1 MELNDRISTRIDRKL
16 KKDAVK
22 VFRQIGITEGEAIR
36 MFYAQVKMHQGLP
49 FRVAIPNEET
59 LAAMKEGDKPEN
71 LPSYES
77 FSDLRSELGI

>member
-1 MELNDRISTRIDRKL
+1 
-16 KKDAVK
+16 
-22 VFRQIGITEGEAIR
+22 

-59 LAAMKEGDKPEN
+59 LAAMKEGDEPEN

-77 FSDLRSELGI
+77 FSDLRNELGI